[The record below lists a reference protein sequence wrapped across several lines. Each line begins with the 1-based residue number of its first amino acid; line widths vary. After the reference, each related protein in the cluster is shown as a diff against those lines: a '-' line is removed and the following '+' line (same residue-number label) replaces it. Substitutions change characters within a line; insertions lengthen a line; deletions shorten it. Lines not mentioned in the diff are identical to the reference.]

1 MVMAKIVVYDSTE
14 NDRHSFSVL
23 EQNHEVQYIDNELT
37 SNNVV
42 TDADIISTFVSSKV
56 DAQTL
61 GRFAHLKMIAARTT
75 GFNNIDI
82 KVAKKRG
89 VVVSNVPS
97 YGEHTVAEYAFSLML
112 MLSRRMRDAINQVQT
127 EEIDSDL
134 IHGNDL
140 YGKSLGV
147 VGGGRIGRRVARIG
161 KAFGMK
167 VHIFDPF
174 VSESVVEKMGCYK
187 CSLSDLLTRSDIVTL
202 HTPLTPETKHM
213 IGSKQ
218 FELIKPGAI
227 LINTARGE
235 LVDTKALVVA
245 LKSNKLRAVGL
256 DVLEDERLLDKNEEE
271 LLLTAGRPTNVTL
284 EHALEIN
291 LLKGMSN
298 VIITSHNAYN
308 TVEAINRINETT
320 IENIEAYLIG
330 KPINVVNPK

>member
-1 MVMAKIVVYDSTE
+1 MVMAKIVVYDSTD
-14 NDRHSFSVL
+14 NDRRAFSVL
-23 EQNHEVQYIDNELT
+23 EQNHQVQYVEAGLSTENA
-37 SNNVV
+37 V
-42 TDADIISTFVSSKV
+42 TDADIISIFVSSHA

-61 GRFAHLKMIAARTT
+61 GRFAQLKMIAARST

-82 KVAKKRG
+82 KAAKKRG
-89 VVVSNVPS
+89 ITIATVPS

-127 EEIDSDL
+127 EDINSDL

-140 YGKSLGV
+140 YGKNLGV

-187 CSLSDLLTRSDIVTL
+187 CSLADLLARSDIVTL

-213 IGSKQ
+213 IGHKQ

-245 LKSNKLRAVGL
+245 LQSGKLRAAGL
-256 DVLEDERLLDKNEEE
+256 DVLEDEKLLDRDEEE
-271 LLLTAGRPTNVTL
+271 LLLTAGRPTNITL

-291 LLKGMSN
+291 MLKRMPN

-308 TVEAINRINETT
+308 TVEAIARINETT
-320 IENIEAYLIG
+320 LQNIEAYMIG
-330 KPINVVNPK
+330 RPINVVNT